1 MRRLRLRLR
10 CLSGAGQQRRLREVP
25 RPLLLLFAGALAA
38 QLLLASATP
47 RREAPLQDSASA
59 ATAAAAEMPQAFIEP
74 VARAMALGDPATFS
88 RALSLWLQNADYEPG
103 LSLPLASLD
112 YPRVGAWLDL
122 QLALDAENRF
132 PMLAALHLYG
142 SVGERDKVRWML
154 EWVARHFREAP
165 AARWRYMAEAAVKA
179 KHKLGDLQLAY
190 RLASELDQRTR
201 GLPLPGWAR
210 QLHIF
215 LKADLGE
222 REEARALLGALIES
236 GQITRPE
243 ELRFLSHKLAEMT
256 AQKGDENPDEVLTN
270 RRQSVDISPSMP

>member
-1 MRRLRLRLR
+1 MRRPQRWRLP
-10 CLSGAGQQRRLREVP
+10 GAGEQRKLREVP
-25 RPLLLLFAGALAA
+25 RPLLLLFGSALAA
-38 QLLLASATP
+38 QLLLASATSGQ
-47 RREAPLQDSASA
+47 RGEATGLST
-59 ATAAAAEMPQAFIEP
+59 TAAVNRVAAEMPEAFIEP
-74 VARAMALGDPATFS
+74 VARAMALGDPAAFS

-112 YPRVGAWLDL
+112 YPKVGAWLDL
-122 QLALDAENRF
+122 QLALDEDNRF

-142 SVGERDKVRWML
+142 SVPDRDKVRWML
-154 EWVARHFREAP
+154 EWVARHFHEDP

-179 KHKLGDLQLAY
+179 KHKLDDLQLAY
-190 RLASELDQRTR
+190 RLASELDQQTQ
-201 GLPLPGWAR
+201 GLQLPGWAR

-243 ELRFLSHKLAEMT
+243 ELRFLTRKLAEMT
-256 AQKGDENPDEVLTN
+256 AQQGDEISDKMLKN
-270 RRQSVDISPSMP
+270 RR